1 MITSSLV
8 TIHNC
13 SIDVESEI
21 ECVDANNLVQIV
33 QMRSHISY
41 IIEMNIN
48 SGSRHKKVPIIIMN
62 NKYCSDYFEK
72 KTTLPFVFEISN

>member
-21 ECVDANNLVQIV
+21 ECVDANNFVQIV

-48 SGSRHKKVPIIIMN
+48 SGSRHKKVYIYNNINLVMN
-62 NKYCSDYFEK
+62 VTTFTVCICNFELK
-72 KTTLPFVFEISN
+72 LL